1 MEILFLLFWGPLV
14 GALLLTL
21 LLGKWT
27 RRRFQPLRLL
37 PLGFLLIPLAGG
49 VYGWKQGGFLWQLEV
64 ALWAMIGGAIFLGWL
79 IGRALCGGKERMP

>member
-1 MEILFLLFWGPLV
+1 MEMLFLLFWGPLV

-27 RRRFQPLRLL
+27 RRRWPMLL
-37 PLGFLLIPLAGG
+37 PLGFLVIPLAGG
-49 VYGWKQGGFLWQLEV
+49 VYGWKQCGFLRQLEV

-79 IGRALCGGKERMP
+79 IGRALCGGKERNP

>member
-14 GALLLTL
+14 GVLLLTL

-27 RRRFQPLRLL
+27 RRRWPMGL
-37 PLGFLLIPLAGG
+37 PLDFLLIPLAGG

-79 IGRALCGGKERMP
+79 IGRALCGGKERKP

>member
-1 MEILFLLFWGPLV
+1 MEMLFLLFWGPLV

-27 RRRFQPLRLL
+27 RRRWPMGL
-37 PLGFLLIPLAGG
+37 PLDFLLIPLAGG

-79 IGRALCGGKERMP
+79 IGRALCGGKERKP

>member
-1 MEILFLLFWGPLV
+1 MEMLLLLFWGPLI
-14 GALLLTL
+14 GALVLTL

-27 RRRFQPLRLL
+27 RRRWSMGL

-49 VYGWKQGGFLWQLEV
+49 VYEWKQGGFLWQLGV